1 MLAEVIGRDILSGIA
16 KGVGLFLGE
25 VFVGVVEGVDKKRR
39 EEDERKEREYQLR
52 VADLNERQERLTI
65 IAGERERRF
74 EQMLQDQERI
84 SIYYKEQF
92 DGLWE
97 HRILKEQISQE
108 LDDKK
113 TQEIIDGIMER
124 LKEEDEPDDER
135 SDSDEDHSDAS
146 PGS

>member
-113 TQEIIDGIMER
+113 TQEIIDGIME
-124 LKEEDEPDDER
+124 
-135 SDSDEDHSDAS
+135 
-146 PGS
+146 

>member
-52 VADLNERQERLTI
+52 VADLNERQERL
-65 IAGERERRF
+65 
-74 EQMLQDQERI
+74 
-84 SIYYKEQF
+84 
-92 DGLWE
+92 
-97 HRILKEQISQE
+97 
-108 LDDKK
+108 
-113 TQEIIDGIMER
+113 
-124 LKEEDEPDDER
+124 KEEDEPDDER

>member
-1 MLAEVIGRDILSGIA
+1 MFAEVIGRDILSGIA